1 MKSAGKARNNGLYR
15 HIRTSKEII
24 RNLLND
30 SRKIQILLGIIRK
43 ELLYMD
49 DAIHISPD
57 DIEIVNA
64 SEYSEDLTEYFND
77 MPEVARPLL
86 KGAKEVFSKIEQ
98 MLYSA
103 PAFINLVKASIPE
116 QTFQAILTDDQ
127 KAKIASGALR
137 LMTKKDGSLMA
148 NLVNPETNKIVST
161 ISLQSVNLSP
171 AISQAMTSYASQMQ
185 MAQIAEQIQVVQLAI
200 EEVRQGQE
208 YDRLAMAYSCQQKL
222 LQAMEIKNPELK
234 AMALLQIAS
243 DAEDSRNLLMQSQNV
258 NLVFI
263 KEQPESFF
271 GKLLSGATPDKISQ
285 RMNEIRES
293 LSAVNMVSLA
303 EAMAYQ
309 EMGENAAARQS
320 LQYYAS
326 YIEKAYLSTK
336 GLVERLDLIDPA
348 PENYWTKALP
358 DIRKKIQALPCVE
371 EMQLLEGDD
380 EDGK

>member
-1 MKSAGKARNNGLYR
+1 
-15 HIRTSKEII
+15 
-24 RNLLND
+24 
-30 SRKIQILLGIIRK
+30 
-43 ELLYMD
+43 MD
-49 DAIHISPD
+49 DVIHISPD
-57 DIEIVNA
+57 DIEVIDA
-64 SEYSEDLTEYFND
+64 SEYSEDLTEYFSD

-86 KGAKEVFSKIEQ
+86 KSAKEAFSKIEQ

-103 PAFINLVKASIPE
+103 PALINLVKASIPE

-127 KAKIASGALR
+127 KQKIASGALK

-171 AISQAMTSYASQMQ
+171 TISQAMTSYASQMQ

-222 LQAMEIKNPELK
+222 LQAMEMKNPELK

-258 NLVFI
+258 NLTFI

-348 PENYWTKALP
+348 PENYWTKTLP

-380 EDGK
+380 EDGE

>member
-1 MKSAGKARNNGLYR
+1 
-15 HIRTSKEII
+15 
-24 RNLLND
+24 
-30 SRKIQILLGIIRK
+30 
-43 ELLYMD
+43 
-49 DAIHISPD
+49 
-57 DIEIVNA
+57 
-64 SEYSEDLTEYFND
+64 
-77 MPEVARPLL
+77 
-86 KGAKEVFSKIEQ
+86 
-98 MLYSA
+98 
-103 PAFINLVKASIPE
+103 
-116 QTFQAILTDDQ
+116 
-127 KAKIASGALR
+127 
-137 LMTKKDGSLMA
+137 
-148 NLVNPETNKIVST
+148 
-161 ISLQSVNLSP
+161 
-171 AISQAMTSYASQMQ
+171 
-185 MAQIAEQIQVVQLAI
+185 
-200 EEVRQGQE
+200 
-208 YDRLAMAYSCQQKL
+208 
-222 LQAMEIKNPELK
+222 MEIKNPELK

-380 EDGK
+380 EAGK

>member
-1 MKSAGKARNNGLYR
+1 
-15 HIRTSKEII
+15 
-24 RNLLND
+24 
-30 SRKIQILLGIIRK
+30 
-43 ELLYMD
+43 MD

-358 DIRKKIQALPCVE
+358 DIRKKILHFFYTR
-371 EMQLLEGDD
+371 
-380 EDGK
+380 

>member
-1 MKSAGKARNNGLYR
+1 
-15 HIRTSKEII
+15 
-24 RNLLND
+24 
-30 SRKIQILLGIIRK
+30 
-43 ELLYMD
+43 MD

-127 KAKIASGALR
+127 KAKIASGAL
-137 LMTKKDGSLMA
+137 MFMIKKEGSLMS
-148 NLVNPETNKIVST
+148 NRLNPETNKIVST

>member
-1 MKSAGKARNNGLYR
+1 
-15 HIRTSKEII
+15 
-24 RNLLND
+24 
-30 SRKIQILLGIIRK
+30 
-43 ELLYMD
+43 MD
-49 DAIHISPD
+49 DVTHISPD
-57 DIEIVNA
+57 DIEIVDA

-86 KGAKEVFSKIEQ
+86 KGAKEAFSKIEQ
-98 MLYSA
+98 MLYSS
-103 PAFINLVKASIPE
+103 PAFINLVKASVPA

-127 KAKIASGALR
+127 KAKIANGALR

-208 YDRLAMAYSCQQKL
+208 YDRLAMAYSCQQKI
-222 LQAMEIKNPELK
+222 LQAMEIRNPKLK
-234 AMALLQIAS
+234 TMALLQIAS
-243 DAEDSRNLLMQSQNV
+243 DAEDSRNLLMQSQNA
-258 NLVFI
+258 NLEFI
-263 KEQPESFF
+263 KDQPETFF
-271 GKLLSGATPDKISQ
+271 GKLLSGATPEKINQ

-293 LSAVNMVSLA
+293 LSAVNMVSLT

-320 LQYYAS
+320 LQYYAD
-326 YIEKAYLSTK
+326 YIEKSYLSTK

-348 PENYWTKALP
+348 PENYWTKTLP
-358 DIRKKIQALPCVE
+358 DIKKKIQALPCIE

-380 EDGK
+380 EDGE

>member
-1 MKSAGKARNNGLYR
+1 
-15 HIRTSKEII
+15 
-24 RNLLND
+24 
-30 SRKIQILLGIIRK
+30 
-43 ELLYMD
+43 MD
-49 DAIHISPD
+49 DVIHISPD
-57 DIEIVNA
+57 DIEIVNTP
-64 SEYSEDLTEYFND
+64 EYSEDLTEYFND

-86 KGAKEVFSKIEQ
+86 KSAKEAFSKIEQ

-103 PAFINLVKASIPE
+103 PAFINLVKASVPE
-116 QTFQAILTDDQ
+116 QTLQAILTDDQ
-127 KAKIASGALR
+127 KAKIANGALR
-137 LMTKKDGSLMA
+137 FMTKKDGSLMA

-303 EAMAYQ
+303 EAIAYQ

-371 EMQLLEGDD
+371 EMQLLGGDD

>member
-1 MKSAGKARNNGLYR
+1 
-15 HIRTSKEII
+15 
-24 RNLLND
+24 
-30 SRKIQILLGIIRK
+30 
-43 ELLYMD
+43 MD

-208 YDRLAMAYSCQQKL
+208 YDRLAMASSCQQKL

-271 GKLLSGATPDKISQ
+271 GKLLTGATPDKISQ

>member
-1 MKSAGKARNNGLYR
+1 MNNVI
-15 HIRTSKEII
+15 HTST
-24 RNLLND
+24 
-30 SRKIQILLGIIRK
+30 
-43 ELLYMD
+43 
-49 DAIHISPD
+49 D
-57 DIEIVNA
+57 DIEIIDV
-64 SEYSEDLTEYFND
+64 SEYSEDLTDYFSD
-77 MPEVARPLL
+77 MPKVARPLL
-86 KGAKEVFSKIEQ
+86 KGAKEAFSKIEQ
-98 MLYSA
+98 MLYSS

-127 KAKIASGALR
+127 KVKIASGALK

-161 ISLQSVNLSP
+161 ISLQSVNLTP

-222 LQAMEIKNPELK
+222 LQTMEMKNPELK

-243 DAEDSRNLLMQSQNV
+243 DAEDSRNLLMQSQNA
-258 NLVFI
+258 NLTFI
-263 KEQPESFF
+263 KEQPESYF
-271 GKLLSGATPDKISQ
+271 GKLISGATPDKINQ

-293 LSAVNMVSLA
+293 LSAVNMVSLV

-320 LQYYAS
+320 LLFYAD
-326 YIEKAYLSTK
+326 YIEKSYLGTK
-336 GLVERLDLIDPA
+336 GFVERLDSIDPS
-348 PENYWTKALP
+348 PENYWTKTLP
-358 DIRKKIQALPCVE
+358 DIKKKIQALPCVE
-371 EMQLLEGDD
+371 KVTLLGGNDD
-380 EDGK
+380 EE

>member
-1 MKSAGKARNNGLYR
+1 
-15 HIRTSKEII
+15 
-24 RNLLND
+24 
-30 SRKIQILLGIIRK
+30 
-43 ELLYMD
+43 MD

-103 PAFINLVKASIPE
+103 PAFINLVKPSIPE

>member
-1 MKSAGKARNNGLYR
+1 M
-15 HIRTSKEII
+15 E
-24 RNLLND
+24 
-30 SRKIQILLGIIRK
+30 
-43 ELLYMD
+43 D
-49 DAIHISPD
+49 DVVHISPE
-57 DIEIVNA
+57 DIEIIDA
-64 SEYSEDLTEYFND
+64 SEYSEDLTEYFSD
-77 MPEVARPLL
+77 IPEVARPLV

-103 PAFINLVKASIPE
+103 PAFINLVKASVPE
-116 QTFQAILTDDQ
+116 QAFQAILTDDQ
-127 KAKIASGALR
+127 KAKLASGALK

-161 ISLQSVNLSP
+161 ISLQNVSLSP
-171 AISQAMTSYASQMQ
+171 ALSQAMTSYASQMQ

-243 DAEDSRNLLMQSQNV
+243 DAEDSRNKLMLSQNS
-258 NLVFI
+258 NLTFI

-303 EAMAYQ
+303 EAIAYQ
-309 EMGENAAARQS
+309 EMGENAAAIQS
-320 LQYYAS
+320 LQYYAR
-326 YIEKAYLSTK
+326 YIEKSYLSTK
-336 GLVERLDLIDPA
+336 GLVERLDLIDPS
-348 PENYWTKALP
+348 PENYWTNTLP
-358 DIRKKIQALPCVE
+358 DIKKKILALPCVE
-371 EMQLLEGDD
+371 KIALFERNNDD
-380 EDGK
+380 GE

>member
-1 MKSAGKARNNGLYR
+1 
-15 HIRTSKEII
+15 
-24 RNLLND
+24 
-30 SRKIQILLGIIRK
+30 
-43 ELLYMD
+43 MD

-64 SEYSEDLTEYFND
+64 SEYSEDLTEYFNE

-103 PAFINLVKASIPE
+103 PAFINLVKASVPE

-271 GKLLSGATPDKISQ
+271 GKLISGATPDKISQ